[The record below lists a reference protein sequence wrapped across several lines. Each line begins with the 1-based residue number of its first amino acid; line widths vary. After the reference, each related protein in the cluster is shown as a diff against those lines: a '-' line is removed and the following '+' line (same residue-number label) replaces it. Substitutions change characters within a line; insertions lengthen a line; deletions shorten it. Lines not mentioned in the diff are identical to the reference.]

1 MSTVSTTI
9 DDAPRERARPLAP
22 DERRE
27 AILDAVVPLLRSH
40 GRDVSS
46 RQLAEAAG
54 VAEGTLFRAFGDK
67 EALVAAGVERIFDHL
82 PLWTALR
89 GVATTLPFEER
100 LAAVIRLVREH
111 FHEVVTAVVA
121 LGIKD
126 RPHHGADRQEHHL
139 ADILAE
145 LFTGEADRFAV
156 PLPVVADYLR
166 MVAFASSL
174 PMSAKLDDEALSHLI
189 SHGVLGRAGEER
201 P

>member
-1 MSTVSTTI
+1 MSTTI
-9 DDAPRERARPLAP
+9 DDAPRERARPLSP

-27 AILDAVVPLLRSH
+27 AILDAVVPLLRAH

-67 EALVAAGVERIFDHL
+67 EALIAAGVGRIFDHL
-82 PLWTALR
+82 PLWAALR
-89 GVATTLPFEER
+89 SVDTGLPFEER
-100 LAAVIRLVREH
+100 LARVIGIVREH
-111 FHEVVTAVVA
+111 FHEIVAAVVA
-121 LGIKD
+121 LGIKE
-126 RPHHGADRQEHHL
+126 RPPVGADRQEHQL
-139 ADILAE
+139 ADILTE
-145 LFTGEADRFAV
+145 LFADDADRFAV

-166 MVAFASSL
+166 MVAFASSM
-174 PMSAKLDDEALSHLI
+174 PMSARLDDGALAHLI